1 MRNSKTEFLPHAVN
15 HLREKLKSWHEI
27 NNLQKSE
34 NYSSG
39 FKDVAQQFADDS
51 VELNKSAVNLNSLF
65 LLLKAD
71 YDNGQ
76 INFAMYKDFLKP
88 LYELLLEGGNEGKE
102 PLNVRGLN
110 TSLIVS
116 ELKKVG
122 YY

>member
-1 MRNSKTEFLPHAVN
+1 MKNSKTELLPHAAN
-15 HLREKLKSWHEI
+15 HLRKKLKSWHEI

-34 NYSSG
+34 DYSSG
-39 FKDVAQQFADDS
+39 FKDIAKQFADDS

-88 LYELLLEGGNEGKE
+88 LNELLLEGENGGKE
-102 PLNVRGLN
+102 PLNLSGLN
-110 TSLIVS
+110 TNLIVS

-122 YY
+122 Y